1 MKDSDVEL
9 VELRRRIAKLKQ
21 EARTNEDTWRRSQQ
35 REMSLL
41 EAQDLPALLSEL
53 TLGLRHS
60 YGLQSC
66 RLHLIDPEH
75 EVRHLLGN
83 AGMNPDQFDSVHFID
98 STDALPVM
106 FRTRTQPWLGRYD
119 TGMHAALFGPDGR
132 LGSVAVLPLSRQS
145 SLVGCLCFGS
155 RESGRFTAEH
165 GTDFLHHLGIIA
177 AFCLE
182 NVTNRA
188 RLLRQGFTDVLT
200 GWNNRRYLDARLDE
214 EIARSRRNRT
224 TLACMLVDVD
234 HFKQVNDNH
243 GHTAGDEVLREVA
256 RRIAAEVRGSDISA
270 RYGGEEFVILMPRTT
285 LDAGRVVAERIR
297 AAVAAKPFGGSALPA
312 PVPVTV
318 SIGLARIDG
327 ADDALSPEQAVLAL
341 IAAADRA
348 LYAAKAAGR
357 NAVSVQQNGRTS
369 G

>member
-21 EARTNEDTWRRSQQ
+21 EARTNEETWRRSQQ

-41 EAQDLPALLSEL
+41 EAQDLPTLLSEL
-53 TLGLRHS
+53 TLGLQRS
-60 YGLQSC
+60 YGLQFC
-66 RLHLIDPEH
+66 RLHLMDPEH
-75 EVRHLLGN
+75 EIRHLLGN
-83 AGMNPDQFDSVHFID
+83 AGVNPDQLDSVRFID
-98 STDALPVM
+98 TTDALPAM
-106 FRTRTQPWLGRYD
+106 MRTRTQPWLGRHD
-119 TGMHAALFGPDGR
+119 AAMHTALFGPDTR
-132 LGSVAVLPLSRQS
+132 LGSIAVLPLSRQS

-155 RESGRFTAEH
+155 RESGRFTSEH

-182 NVTNRA
+182 NATNRA
-188 RLLRQGFTDVLT
+188 LLVRQGFTDVLT

-224 TLACMLVDVD
+224 KLACMLVDVD

-243 GHTAGDEVLREVA
+243 GHAAGDEVLREVA
-256 RRIAAEVRGSDISA
+256 DRIAGEVRGSDISA

-285 LDAGRVVAERIR
+285 LESGRIVADRIR
-297 AAVAAKPFGGSALPA
+297 AAVAAEPFAGRALPA
-312 PVPVTV
+312 SVPVTV
-318 SIGLARIDG
+318 SIGLAESDG
-327 ADDALSPEQAVLAL
+327 ADDVLAPQHAAQAL

-348 LYAAKAAGR
+348 LYAAKSGGR
-357 NAVSVQQNGRTS
+357 NRIAVQHDA
-369 G
+369 